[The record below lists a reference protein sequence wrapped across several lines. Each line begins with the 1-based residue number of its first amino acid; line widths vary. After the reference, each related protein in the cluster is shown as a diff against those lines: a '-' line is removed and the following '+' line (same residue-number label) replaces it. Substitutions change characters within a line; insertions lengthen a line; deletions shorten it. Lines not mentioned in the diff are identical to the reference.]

1 LIYHKYIIMQ
11 HTKIYLLTIS
21 IIIMILGSIDAN
33 VNADTLPVLTF
44 DKHVYT
50 PFSIATITLHD
61 DSKNTNPSVADT
73 VKVTL
78 RGRESV
84 RITLSETDVNSGV
97 FKASIRLTPNKLLYT
112 GDVEIR
118 RDGWLVAVYDTLI
131 AAAVEV
137 KYNHAMLEF
146 DREYY
151 YTGTER
157 ALIRLVEP
165 DADRDPYSIDK
176 VVVHVW
182 SESDVA
188 GLKVTLQEID
198 KHTGIFEGTVEFT
211 EGSYRGKDKLKVMDN
226 DRITVRY
233 MDDTLPK
240 PARLGADG
248 VTTVEIRFVDA
259 HAIYGTGI
267 EAKKRV
273 LVGETKVVTQF
284 GEDVKILS
292 SGSRLAIYS
301 ELMNVQPTEQ
311 RFTYIVQVHDNDG
324 FVEHIT
330 YLSASMQPNVKTFVT
345 QSWTPMKKGYYT
357 IEVFVWDGIDKP
369 VALSE
374 VKVIRVLVS

>member
-1 LIYHKYIIMQ
+1 MQ
-11 HTKIYLLTIS
+11 HTKIYLLAIS
-21 IIIMILGSIDAN
+21 IIIIIFKGSINVD
-33 VNADTLPVLTF
+33 VNADTLPVLAF
-44 DKHVYT
+44 DKQIYT

-61 DSKNTNPSVADT
+61 DSKNTDPSAVDT
-73 VKVTL
+73 VKVML
-78 RGRESV
+78 RGRDSV
-84 RITLSETDVNSGV
+84 SITLSETDVDSGV
-97 FKASIRLTPNKLLYT
+97 FKASIRLTPNKVLYA

-118 RDGWLVAVYDTLI
+118 RDEWLVAVYDTLI
-131 AAAVEV
+131 ATAAEV
-137 KYNHAMLEF
+137 RYNYAMLEF

-151 YTGTER
+151 IDTER
-157 ALIRLVEP
+157 AVIRLVEP

-176 VVVHVW
+176 VVVNVW
-182 SESDVA
+182 SESDVV
-188 GLKVTLQEID
+188 GLKIALQETD
-198 KHTGIFEGTVEFT
+198 RHTGIFEGTVEFA
-211 EGSYRGKDKLKVMDN
+211 EGSYRGRDKLKVIDN

-240 PARLGADG
+240 PSRLGADG
-248 VTTVEIRFVDA
+248 VTTVEIKFVDA

-273 LVGETKVVTQF
+273 LVNETKVITQF

-301 ELMNVQPTEQ
+301 ELMNVQPIEQ

-357 IEVFVWDGIDKP
+357 IEVFVWDSIEKP

>member
-1 LIYHKYIIMQ
+1 MQ
-11 HTKIYLLTIS
+11 HTKIYLLAIS
-21 IIIMILGSIDAN
+21 IIIIIFKGSINVDA
-33 VNADTLPVLTF
+33 NADTLPVLAF
-44 DKHVYT
+44 DKQIYT

-61 DSKNTNPSVADT
+61 DSKNTNPSAVDT
-73 VKVTL
+73 VKVML

-84 RITLSETDVNSGV
+84 SITLSETDVDSGV
-97 FKASIRLTPNKLLYT
+97 FKASIKLTPNKMLYA

-118 RDGWLVAVYDTLI
+118 RDEWLVAVYDTLI
-131 AAAVEV
+131 ATAAEV
-137 KYNHAMLEF
+137 RYNYAMLEF

-151 YTGTER
+151 YIGTER
-157 ALIRLVEP
+157 AVIRLVEP

-176 VVVHVW
+176 VVVNVW
-182 SESDVA
+182 SESDVV
-188 GLKVTLQEID
+188 GLKVTLQETD
-198 KHTGIFEGTVEFT
+198 RHTGIFEGTVEFA
-211 EGSYRGKDKLKVMDN
+211 EGSYRGKDKLKIIDN

-233 MDDTLPK
+233 TDDTLPK

-248 VTTVEIRFVDA
+248 VTTVEIRLVDA

-267 EAKKRV
+267 EAKKRI
-273 LVGETKVVTQF
+273 LVDETKVITQF

-301 ELMNVQPTEQ
+301 ELMNVQPIEQ

-357 IEVFVWDGIDKP
+357 IEVFVWDSIEKP

>member
-1 LIYHKYIIMQ
+1 MQ
-11 HTKIYLLTIS
+11 HVKIYLLALS
-21 IIIMILGSIDAN
+21 IIIIIFNSINVDA
-33 VNADTLPVLTF
+33 NADTLPVLAF
-44 DKHVYT
+44 DKQIYT
-50 PFSIATITLHD
+50 PFSIATIILHD
-61 DSKNTNPSVADT
+61 DSKNTNPNAVDT
-73 VKVTL
+73 VKVML

-84 RITLSETDVNSGV
+84 SITLDESDANSGV
-97 FKASIRLTPNKLLYT
+97 FKASIRLTPNKMLYA

-118 RDGWLVAVYDTLI
+118 RDEWLVAVYDTLI
-131 AAAVEV
+131 ATAAEV
-137 KYNHAMLEF
+137 RYNHAMLEF

-151 YTGTER
+151 IGTER
-157 ALIRLVEP
+157 AVIRLVEP

-176 VVVHVW
+176 VVVNVW
-182 SESDVA
+182 SESDVV
-188 GLKVTLQEID
+188 GLKVTLQETD
-198 KHTGIFEGTVEFT
+198 RHTGIFEGTVEFAD
-211 EGSYRGKDKLKVMDN
+211 GSYRGKDKLKVMDN

-240 PARLGADG
+240 PSRLGADG
-248 VTTVEIRFVDA
+248 VTTVEIRLADA

-273 LVGETKVVTQF
+273 LVNGTKVVTQF

-301 ELMNVQPTEQ
+301 ELMNVQPIEQ
-311 RFTYIVQVHDNDG
+311 RFTYIVQVRDDDG
-324 FVEHIT
+324 FIEHIT

-357 IEVFVWDGIDKP
+357 IEVFVWDSIEKP

-374 VKVIRVLVS
+374 AKVIRVVVS

>member
-1 LIYHKYIIMQ
+1 MQ
-11 HTKIYLLTIS
+11 HKKIYLLAIS
-21 IIIMILGSIDAN
+21 MIIIIFKESINVD

-44 DKHVYT
+44 DKQIYT
-50 PFSIATITLHD
+50 PFSIVTITLRD
-61 DSKNTNPSVADT
+61 DSKNTDPSVVDT
-73 VKVTL
+73 VKVML

-84 RITLSETDVNSGV
+84 SITLSETDVDSGV
-97 FKASIRLTPNKLLYT
+97 FQTSIRLTPNKMLYA

-118 RDGWLVAVYDTLI
+118 RDEWLVAVYDTLI
-131 AAAVEV
+131 ATAAEV
-137 KYNHAMLEF
+137 RYNHAMLEF

-151 YTGTER
+151 IGTER
-157 ALIRLVEP
+157 AVIRLVEP

-176 VVVHVW
+176 VVVNVW
-182 SESDVA
+182 SESDVV
-188 GLKVTLQEID
+188 GLKVTLQETD
-198 KHTGIFEGTVEFT
+198 RHTGIFEGTVEFAD
-211 EGSYRGKDKLKVMDN
+211 GSYRGKDKLKVMDN

-240 PARLGADG
+240 PSRLGADG
-248 VTTVEIRFVDA
+248 VTTVEIRLADA

-273 LVGETKVVTQF
+273 LVNGTKVVTQF

-301 ELMNVQPTEQ
+301 ELMNVQPIEQ
-311 RFTYIVQVHDNDG
+311 RFTYIVQVRDDDG
-324 FVEHIT
+324 FIEHIT

-357 IEVFVWDGIDKP
+357 IEVFVWDSIEKP

-374 VKVIRVLVS
+374 AKVIRVVVS

>member
-1 LIYHKYIIMQ
+1 MQ
-11 HTKIYLLTIS
+11 HVKIYLLALS
-21 IIIMILGSIDAN
+21 IIIIIFNSINVDA
-33 VNADTLPVLTF
+33 NADTLPVLAF
-44 DKHVYT
+44 DKQIYT
-50 PFSIATITLHD
+50 PFSIVTITLRD
-61 DSKNTNPSVADT
+61 DSKNTDPSVVDT
-73 VKVTL
+73 VKVML

-84 RITLSETDVNSGV
+84 SITLSETDVDSGV
-97 FKASIRLTPNKLLYT
+97 FQTSIRLTPNKMLYA

-118 RDGWLVAVYDTLI
+118 RDEWLVAVYDTLI
-131 AAAVEV
+131 ATAAEV
-137 KYNHAMLEF
+137 RYNHAILEF
-146 DREYY
+146 DREHYI
-151 YTGTER
+151 GTER
-157 ALIRLVEP
+157 AVIRLVEP

-182 SESDVA
+182 SESDVV
-188 GLKVTLQEID
+188 GLKITLQETD
-198 KHTGIFEGTVEFT
+198 RHTGIFEGTVEFAD
-211 EGSYRGKDKLKVMDN
+211 GSYRGKDKLKVMDN

-248 VTTVEIRFVDA
+248 VTTVEIRLVDA

-273 LVGETKVVTQF
+273 IVNGTKVITQF

-301 ELMNVQPTEQ
+301 ELMNVQPIEQ

-345 QSWTPMKKGYYT
+345 QPWTPMKKGYYT
-357 IEVFVWDGIDKP
+357 IEVFVWDSIEKP